1 VGVISFWGMLYSGH
15 LSSAAHVFCATVTMD
30 DRVPYTNSCKVF
42 GLKMLVL
49 CALVEKGEGFVNT
62 AGTRYSGHGCSR
74 LVV

>member
-1 VGVISFWGMLYSGH
+1 MGVISFWGMLYSGH
-15 LSSAAHVFCATVTMD
+15 LSSTAHVTMD